1 MRAHKFN
8 LAFAAIIFLFF
19 CLACSFKF
27 GDAGGNSNAEISR
40 RKDSSNGKIENRK
53 NDAKKEKSEEDN
65 PISRPSQ
72 TDSAQKLGGY
82 HYQRLDYSLYLIPK
96 NSSKEELIEIARD
109 LHEQEPKTILLLVDD
124 DRDAE
129 QFIAYHRQLEDFH
142 EQPGAEK
149 PETEYPHDWANSH
162 IVGTVNLFL
171 ESGERNWYL
180 VEGGSLSDK
189 KISKLE

>member
-8 LAFAAIIFLFF
+8 LSFAAIIFLFF
-19 CLACSFKF
+19 GLACSFKF
-27 GDAGGNSNAEISR
+27 GDAGSGSNTEISR
-40 RKDSSNGKIENRK
+40 RKDSANGKIENRK
-53 NDAKKEKSEEDN
+53 NDAKKEKSGDDN
-65 PISRPSQ
+65 SISRTSE
-72 TDSAQKLGGY
+72 TAQKLGGY
-82 HYQRLDYSLYLIPK
+82 HYQRFDYSLYLIPK
-96 NSSKEELIEIARD
+96 NLGKDELTEVAQN
-109 LHEQEPKTILLLVDD
+109 LHEQEPKTILHLVDD
-124 DRDAE
+124 DREAE
-129 QFIAYHRQLEDFH
+129 QFIAYHRQLEDFN

-149 PETEYPHDWANSH
+149 PGTEYPHDWANSH

>member
-8 LAFAAIIFLFF
+8 LAFAAAIFLFF
-19 CLACSFKF
+19 GLACNFKL
-27 GDAGGNSNAEISR
+27 GDADGGSNTEISR
-40 RKDSSNGKIENRK
+40 RKNSWNGKIENRK
-53 NDAKKEKSEEDN
+53 NDAKKGSSTDDK
-65 PISRPSQ
+65 PISRTSE
-72 TDSAQKLGGY
+72 TDAPQKLGGY
-82 HYQRLDYSLYLIPK
+82 HYQRFDYSLYLIPK
-96 NSSKEELIEIARD
+96 NLSKNELTEIARD
-109 LHEQEPKTILLLVDD
+109 LHEREPKTILLLVDD
-124 DRDAE
+124 DREAE

-142 EQPGAEK
+142 EQRGAEK
-149 PETEYPHDWANSH
+149 PETEYPHDWANLH

>member
-8 LAFAAIIFLFF
+8 LSFAAIIFLFF
-19 CLACSFKF
+19 GLACSFKF
-27 GDAGGNSNAEISR
+27 GDAGGNSNTEISR
-40 RKDSSNGKIENRK
+40 RKDSANGKIENRK
-53 NDAKKEKSEEDN
+53 NDAKKEKSADDDS
-65 PISRPSQ
+65 ISNKPEIP
-72 TDSAQKLGGY
+72 QKLGNY
-82 HYQRLDYSLYLIPK
+82 HYQRFDYSLYLIPK
-96 NSSKEELIEIARD
+96 NLGKDELTEIAQN
-109 LHEQEPKTILLLVDD
+109 LHEQEPKSILHLVDD
-124 DRDAE
+124 DREAE
-129 QFIAYHRQLEDFH
+129 RFIAYHRQLEDFN